1 MVSLSSI
8 NILGILI
15 PIITMPILSRSLGID
30 TYGEYLL
37 FMTILI
43 FGHTITDYSVQYIGV
58 RQASN
63 HKYNNI
69 KLSVIYINYQ
79 TLRLFLGSVYFLL
92 SLSYSICFLNVH
104 FTYWILYGG
113 SLYLIGYVLTSAWF
127 YLSIGNTKILI
138 ISSLFTKLINLLIII
153 FFIKKS
159 DDIDL
164 LILSTTLPLFISGF
178 LLYLNIKLKFKLKF
192 IFRAKNIYR
201 YIIKGKNVFLGIL
214 SPNLYNSLPIII
226 LGSISTPS
234 EFSKFAI
241 ATRIIGLITSF
252 QDIFARSVFPIL
264 SREKKNHIITLLKI
278 NSLFSVLAVVF
289 ILCFGE
295 YFLYLFLGKDYANN
309 IYLNILSISIIFI
322 GFMNSFSDGF
332 FLPKKYDLIYR
343 NISIRISLI
352 SCTISFILILKFGIL
367 GGCIGITTAR
377 MLFSIDY
384 FRTYYNLSKKV

>member
-1 MVSLSSI
+1 
-8 NILGILI
+8 
-15 PIITMPILSRSLGID
+15 
-30 TYGEYLL
+30 
-37 FMTILI
+37 
-43 FGHTITDYSVQYIGV
+43 
-58 RQASN
+58 
-63 HKYNNI
+63 
-69 KLSVIYINYQ
+69 
-79 TLRLFLGSVYFLL
+79 
-92 SLSYSICFLNVH
+92 
-104 FTYWILYGG
+104 
-113 SLYLIGYVLTSAWF
+113 
-127 YLSIGNTKILI
+127 
-138 ISSLFTKLINLLIII
+138 
-153 FFIKKS
+153 
-159 DDIDL
+159 
-164 LILSTTLPLFISGF
+164 
-178 LLYLNIKLKFKLKF
+178 YLNIKLKFKLKF